1 MMTEAPPSK
10 MNEKPAVS
18 AFAEFLPLIRAAD
31 GLTLGQVCT
40 LSGLE
45 TSTVQNWIKRG
56 FVPHP
61 IAKKYRERHIARILL
76 INALRDSMPI
86 DRVGALM
93 TYINGNADDESDD
106 IISDVDLYDIF
117 SRVTEGIDLDSLS
130 NESTGERA
138 ERVLDG
144 FMPESPERERLKR
157 ALTIMATAHIAGQYK
172 KQADRLYMDLVKEEN
187 HE

>member
-1 MMTEAPPSK
+1 MTEAPPST
-10 MNEKPAVS
+10 MNEKTAVS
-18 AFAEFLPLIRAAD
+18 AFSEFLPLIRAAD

-40 LSGLE
+40 VTTLE
-45 TSTVQNWIKRG
+45 PSTIQNWIKRG

-117 SRVTEGIDLDSLS
+117 SKVTEEIGKDAVA
-130 NESTGERA
+130 NESAGERV
-138 ERVLDG
+138 EQILNG
-144 FMPESPERERLKR
+144 FMSSSPERERLAR
-157 ALTIMATAHIAGQYK
+157 ALTIMATAHVAGIYK